1 MAVFG
6 IGGDK
11 RAIINPMAAGIVETS
26 PSAGPETVEL
36 KGSEHGKE
44 QEIARWESKI
54 SETEHVIREIYG
66 DIGEKYCELHA
77 DDAESALASMIHDVK
92 GRKELIKEYRG
103 RINEL
108 KGIIVCDKCGAEL
121 KNTATF
127 CTECGNKIK
136 KNAES
141 APSGFI
147 TCKNCNSFLEAGA
160 KFCSVCGYKVEE
172 TISFSKL
179 EPKAAASVPLQHSTV
194 EGAVTESVK
203 ENVSEPL
210 PSQNTEEQPPVVTLA
225 PEEVKPA
232 GKECPYCGQKLEEF
246 DVMCFACGNKL

>member
-26 PSAGPETVEL
+26 PSAGSETVEL

-54 SETEHVIREIYG
+54 SETENVIREIYG

-77 DDAESALASMIHDVK
+77 DDAESALAAMIHDVK

-108 KGIIVCDKCGAEL
+108 KGIIICGKCGAEL

-127 CTECGNKIK
+127 CIECGNKIK

-147 TCKNCNSFLEAGA
+147 TCRNCNSFLEAGA
-160 KFCSVCGYKVEE
+160 KFCSVCGCKVEE
-172 TISFSKL
+172 TVMEVEEEAT
-179 EPKAAASVPLQHSTV
+179 EP
-194 EGAVTESVK
+194 VK
-203 ENVSEPL
+203 ETVSDPL
-210 PSQNTEEQPPVVTLA
+210 PSQNTEEQPPVVTPA
-225 PEEVKPA
+225 SEEEKPE